1 MDAIVY
7 TTNTGSS
14 ERYANLL
21 AHETQL
27 PVYSLAEAVGRLR

>member
-14 ERYANLL
+14 ERYA
-21 AHETQL
+21 
-27 PVYSLAEAVGRLR
+27 SLSCRLRLLRSR